1 MTTARPAK
9 ARNEGQWALGHREP
23 LNANEELKKA
33 GNPLDVRERIENIY
47 AKQGFDSIDKTDL
60 RGRFR
65 WWGLYTQRE
74 QGYDGT
80 WTGDD
85 NIDKL
90 EAKYFMMRVLRRR
103 RARPPRCARWARS
116 RRSSRAIPPISPT
129 GRTCNTTGSKWKT
142 SLKSGDG

>member
-90 EAKYFMMRVLRRR
+90 EAKYFMMRVRCDGGALSAAALRTAGPDLDGV
-103 RARPPRCARWARS
+103 RARY
-116 RRSSRAIPPISPT
+116 RRYLRPAERAIPLD
-129 GRTCNTTGSKWKT
+129 R
-142 SLKSGDG
+142 SGKRP

>member
-60 RGRFR
+60 RGAFA
-65 WWGLYTQRE
+65 GGACTPS
-74 QGYDGT
+74 
-80 WTGDD
+80 
-85 NIDKL
+85 
-90 EAKYFMMRVLRRR
+90 VS
-103 RARPPRCARWARS
+103 RATTAPGPVTTTS
-116 RRSSRAIPPISPT
+116 TSSRP
-129 GRTCNTTGSKWKT
+129 NTS
-142 SLKSGDG
+142 